1 LLESFLLE
9 CFLLESFLLECFLLE
24 SFLLECFLLES
35 FLTINFGNSGNSG
48 YRQHIL
54 IALLCDFFVASDL
67 SCKAV
72 VRSNGV

>member
-1 LLESFLLE
+1 MPTPFAQPLLARKLLARELFAGVFLARE
-9 CFLLESFLLECFLLE
+9 LLDLNS
-24 SFLLECFLLES
+24 
-35 FLTINFGNSGNSG
+35 GNSGNSG